1 MLSSRLQVSPW
12 SLQLLRVS
20 WRHRRFTAR
29 CQQAAR
35 RCRRGR
41 CPSHACTGTICAL
54 WAAVMTF
61 PCQLCLPLRPAA
73 GRWRRWRT
81 CRRGA
86 PLSRLVVRS
95 SAGAVACHGPAQM
108 QGCSCTNREAPL
120 VQRCIGCLF
129 EQLRA
134 HPAFLH
140 LLAVRR
146 VARSQL
152 RSPQPHSAA
161 RPYLDCTS
169 APWLSHS
176 FADFCARPHSLSA

>member
-20 WRHRRFTAR
+20 WRHQRFTAR
-29 CQQAAR
+29 CPQAAR

-41 CPSHACTGTICAL
+41 CPSQACTGTTCAL
-54 WAAVMTF
+54 RAAVMTC

-108 QGCSCTNREAPL
+108 QGCSCTNREAQL

-140 LLAVRR
+140 LAGCQACCKVAAAVPTTSFSSSSVPGLHECTLAFT
-146 VARSQL
+146 
-152 RSPQPHSAA
+152 
-161 RPYLDCTS
+161 YLLTFVHVHT
-169 APWLSHS
+169 A
-176 FADFCARPHSLSA
+176 